1 MSKKKINTTNVGDT
15 IILLRM
21 NDKFSRVPMGTIGT
35 IKRIVRDPFEEGHHI
50 LDVEWEGES
59 SNLNLL
65 TSEDLWMKV
74 DLEKMN
80 EEVEKVVNP
89 SSKVV
94 KSVCDAKKFCSA
106 QGPITFGQLK
116 TLVNS
121 AKNKRLAKHIG
132 EGGFKAFIRLLPW
145 FIPQIALAGFIGSG
159 LRAANKL
166 FAPTLKETPSY
177 KTWWAKTINGIFRVA
192 EGDIKPEDPL
202 SKIFFI
208 SDGLMNLMNDENK
221 LKFAYHIAEL
231 ADSMPDDKP
240 VPEFFVENEL
250 RNWVNQ
256 RFLLD
261 PPLEPKTLKS
271 FDDVDIE
278 SLIDTDDDNEENINE
293 DESSKFDKYDQM
305 GPVLSK
311 HTKVIFDFLVKLRN
325 SGVMNMLESSPFMYS
340 GRDYLENYLRFKDYE
355 LEDDELEELYDAADM
370 SRNAM
375 VGLAMEYVESKGEEP
390 TIENINRSLRFLTRQ
405 LFNYY
410 VNRV

>member
-1 MSKKKINTTNVGDT
+1 
-15 IILLRM
+15 
-21 NDKFSRVPMGTIGT
+21 
-35 IKRIVRDPFEEGHHI
+35 
-50 LDVEWEGES
+50 
-59 SNLNLL
+59 
-65 TSEDLWMKV
+65 
-74 DLEKMN
+74 
-80 EEVEKVVNP
+80 
-89 SSKVV
+89 
-94 KSVCDAKKFCSA
+94 
-106 QGPITFGQLK
+106 
-116 TLVNS
+116 
-121 AKNKRLAKHIG
+121 
-132 EGGFKAFIRLLPW
+132 
-145 FIPQIALAGFIGSG
+145 
-159 LRAANKL
+159 
-166 FAPTLKETPSY
+166 
-177 KTWWAKTINGIFRVA
+177 
-192 EGDIKPEDPL
+192 
-202 SKIFFI
+202 
-208 SDGLMNLMNDENK
+208 
-221 LKFAYHIAEL
+221 
-231 ADSMPDDKP
+231 MPDDKP